1 MKKNIFNK
9 ILICVSII
17 IILLNWLFCN
27 IVLAESTNENLEDIS
42 VAEGNVGEETYSE
55 LRKKLVEE
63 LRSKLEEAYS
73 YSGTV
78 EELADL
84 CGIDLNDTTAGEVTS
99 SEGKIIKID
108 DNTTIV
114 LGFEMKCETGSK
126 SQYIT
131 DDNTDGRYTEMKI
144 SNIKV
149 VKNTGADNTTKK
161 NEEAKSSSFINF
173 TNEMIVGGKTYSG
186 DTNWDIGGVLLKPFF
201 FLVNCVADTLLG
213 IIQKFMYSDVTDQ
226 AQITNYVKTNYIDK
240 CRVVDS
246 RNIDTMFD
254 LSLNNQIL
262 CYLGSKGK
270 ISNVEYPHI
279 HYSPEEIFAGKISL
293 LNIDFISGVGQ
304 AEGLGVVRQALA
316 NWYKALRLIATVGF
330 LSVLIYIGIKI
341 MLSANTKNRA
351 KYKELIIDWIV
362 GLAILYSM
370 HYIMSFIITAINM
383 FNDKLGASM
392 PLLRVVGG
400 NGYDT
405 FATNLIGLVRF
416 CTEYDTIAVKIGYEI
431 MYIMLVGY
439 TIKFTVIYLKRVLN
453 IAFLTLIAPIVAFTY
468 PIDKSIDGKAQ
479 GFSMWIKEYFFNAL
493 IQPVHYLLYYV
504 MVSSAMGIAV
514 KNPLYA
520 IAVLTFL
527 TEAERLLKKIFGFDK
542 AREGMVGGLGAV
554 SMVSAANGVKKLV
567 GKKGNGANS
576 SKAIGYPGALNK
588 DYKTAELLN
597 DSIQTTQSPTSAD
610 DDRENIDDDENNNGP
625 IGDNTNHRLSNNNNI
640 QDIEEPIGRPKLLGD
655 IIPRSE
661 LPANKKPIKQL
672 MRSMH
677 EKRKDLTAQ
686 ALETPVG
693 QTMSN
698 IANSRGGRVAMRIGS
713 GIGAIGKRAI
723 RPIYDVNRTA
733 KYNGKRFVRNIAK
746 GAVGAGIGIT
756 AAAVQAGISL
766 TDGKYSPAEAIGSF
780 AAGYGFAGNAAGGA
794 VDTFTSGYRDGYTK
808 PEKMKAFQEDF
819 SNRDDVI
826 QFCKEN
832 YGDDWREQRDR
843 MVNNFVPRGFTD
855 LSEMKEMMKYSN
867 NATAELTKN
876 NSNLTEK
883 QKIEIRNKQDLTAMA
898 IKNVQKRKA
907 KEGTSGTPYNEK
919 KERQLIAA
927 RTKGMSQAQAET
939 TANTIRNEDE
949 AIRRYNQYL
958 EK

>member
-9 ILICVSII
+9 ILIYISII

-27 IVLAESTNENLEDIS
+27 IVLAESTNENLDDIS

-316 NWYKALRLIATVGF
+316 N
-330 LSVLIYIGIKI
+330 
-341 MLSANTKNRA
+341 
-351 KYKELIIDWIV
+351 
-362 GLAILYSM
+362 
-370 HYIMSFIITAINM
+370 
-383 FNDKLGASM
+383 
-392 PLLRVVGG
+392 
-400 NGYDT
+400 
-405 FATNLIGLVRF
+405 
-416 CTEYDTIAVKIGYEI
+416 
-431 MYIMLVGY
+431 
-439 TIKFTVIYLKRVLN
+439 
-453 IAFLTLIAPIVAFTY
+453 
-468 PIDKSIDGKAQ
+468 
-479 GFSMWIKEYFFNAL
+479 
-493 IQPVHYLLYYV
+493 
-504 MVSSAMGIAV
+504 
-514 KNPLYA
+514 
-520 IAVLTFL
+520 
-527 TEAERLLKKIFGFDK
+527 
-542 AREGMVGGLGAV
+542 
-554 SMVSAANGVKKLV
+554 
-567 GKKGNGANS
+567 
-576 SKAIGYPGALNK
+576 
-588 DYKTAELLN
+588 
-597 DSIQTTQSPTSAD
+597 
-610 DDRENIDDDENNNGP
+610 
-625 IGDNTNHRLSNNNNI
+625 
-640 QDIEEPIGRPKLLGD
+640 
-655 IIPRSE
+655 
-661 LPANKKPIKQL
+661 
-672 MRSMH
+672 
-677 EKRKDLTAQ
+677 
-686 ALETPVG
+686 
-693 QTMSN
+693 
-698 IANSRGGRVAMRIGS
+698 
-713 GIGAIGKRAI
+713 
-723 RPIYDVNRTA
+723 
-733 KYNGKRFVRNIAK
+733 
-746 GAVGAGIGIT
+746 
-756 AAAVQAGISL
+756 
-766 TDGKYSPAEAIGSF
+766 
-780 AAGYGFAGNAAGGA
+780 
-794 VDTFTSGYRDGYTK
+794 
-808 PEKMKAFQEDF
+808 
-819 SNRDDVI
+819 
-826 QFCKEN
+826 
-832 YGDDWREQRDR
+832 
-843 MVNNFVPRGFTD
+843 
-855 LSEMKEMMKYSN
+855 
-867 NATAELTKN
+867 
-876 NSNLTEK
+876 
-883 QKIEIRNKQDLTAMA
+883 
-898 IKNVQKRKA
+898 
-907 KEGTSGTPYNEK
+907 
-919 KERQLIAA
+919 
-927 RTKGMSQAQAET
+927 
-939 TANTIRNEDE
+939 
-949 AIRRYNQYL
+949 
-958 EK
+958 